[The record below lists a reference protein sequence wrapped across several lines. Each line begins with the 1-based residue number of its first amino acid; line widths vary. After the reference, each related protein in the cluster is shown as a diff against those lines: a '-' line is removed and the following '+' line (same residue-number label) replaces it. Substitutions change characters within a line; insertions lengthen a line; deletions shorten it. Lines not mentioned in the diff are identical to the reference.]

1 LGGEVDGAEMGG
13 LFWTSELRRLRQW
26 IDLEKE
32 ADAARKVV
40 FLPLSEIMFLEWL
53 FFCGG
58 RFK

>member
-1 LGGEVDGAEMGG
+1 MGG
-13 LFWTSELRRLRQW
+13 LFGTSELRRLRQW